1 MADAKHGMK
10 NIGLLGGGNG
20 RATNAPAQ
28 YRDRKRQYFADAT
41 ARFVEEMAP
50 YATDFVTARMQG
62 LVPGNFYQWSVKRIR
77 FSDTTK
83 QGVSLTR
90 KTDDQKAF
98 LVADAGVTTSR
109 REPRWRPW
117 DPTGW

>member
-1 MADAKHGMK
+1 MADAKHSMK
-10 NIGLLGGGNG
+10 NIGLLSGGNG

-62 LVPGNFYQWSVKRIR
+62 LVPRRLLPVEHEAHPVLRHHQ
-77 FSDTTK
+77 
-83 QGVSLTR
+83 
-90 KTDDQKAF
+90 
-98 LVADAGVTTSR
+98 AGR
-109 REPRWRPW
+109 QPYPKDR
-117 DPTGW
+117 